1 MAGYTPLLIESDG
14 RNHSVPDHFQDVVV
28 ILNDQ
33 NDPLDNK
40 PFFYA
45 ERDTVVDAV
54 FITAAAASGTLT
66 LKTTASGTPAITNAH
81 TITTSF
87 AAATV
92 DPANNLVPAGTSI
105 TADFSGASN
114 NDMVVIQMRIRT
126 RVTG

>member
-28 ILNDQ
+28 ILNDGD
-33 NDPLDNK
+33 NPLDNK
-40 PFFYA
+40 QIFYT
-45 ERDTVVDAV
+45 ERDTVIDAV
-54 FITAAAASGTLT
+54 FITAATAAGTLT
-66 LKTTASGTPAITNAH
+66 LKTNASGTPSITNAH

-92 DPANNLVPAGTSI
+92 DPENNLVPAGSSI
-105 TADFSGASN
+105 TADFSTPTG

>member
-1 MAGYTPLLIESDG
+1 
-14 RNHSVPDHFQDVVV
+14 
-28 ILNDQ
+28 
-33 NDPLDNK
+33 
-40 PFFYA
+40 
-45 ERDTVVDAV
+45 V
-54 FITAAAASGTLT
+54 FITAAVASGTLT

-92 DPANNLVPAGTSI
+92 DPANNLVPAGTTI
-105 TADFSGASN
+105 TADFSSASN

>member
-14 RNHSVPDHFQDVVV
+14 INHSVPDHFQDVVV

-33 NDPLDNK
+33 NDPLSAK
-40 PFFYA
+40 PIFYA

-66 LKTTASGTPAITNAH
+66 LKTTASGTPSITNAH

-92 DPANNLVPAGTSI
+92 DAENNLVPAGTAI
-105 TADFSGASN
+105 TADFSSASN
-114 NDMVVIQMRIRT
+114 NDMVVVQMRIRT
-126 RVTG
+126 RTG

>member
-28 ILNDQ
+28 MLNDQ
-33 NDPLDNK
+33 NDPVDNK
-40 PFFYA
+40 AIFYA

-54 FITAAAASGTLT
+54 FITAAAANGTLT
-66 LKTTASGTPAITNAH
+66 LKTTAAGTPSITNAH

-92 DPANNLVPAGTSI
+92 DADNNLVPAGSAI
-105 TADFSGASN
+105 TADFSTPTG

-126 RVTG
+126 RVGG